1 MPLELIFTPQERVT
15 SNDHPHTFVLMVEEE
30 AYERQK
36 SDKSIPI
43 AEVVDDFSLYRY
55 ENPGH
60 SGRKTKPSKREIED
74 AFGTTN
80 EDLLCEFML
89 INGIPNGHV

>member
-1 MPLELIFTPQERVT
+1 MPLELIFTPQERAT
-15 SNDHPHTFVLMVEEE
+15 SNDHPHTFVLMVDEE

-36 SDKSIPI
+36 ADNSIPV
-43 AEVVDDFSLYRY
+43 AEVVDAFNIFRY

-60 SGRKTKPSKREIED
+60 SGRKMKPPRREIE
-74 AFGTTN
+74 
-80 EDLLCEFML
+80 EDLLCQFML